1 MNALKVIVRRVKTD
15 FSLERT
21 EQLTYNGEIRFSSPQ
36 VAPMFQV
43 LYVLIKAIEPFLVP
57 ICFLSAWAIM
67 LMLLGNFLAA
77 VRSSH
82 QRAKVM
88 HQIPCANCAY
98 FTNDHRLKC
107 PLHPMTASS
116 EEAIGCS
123 DYESTRPAFLDQL
136 G

>member
-1 MNALKVIVRRVKTD
+1 
-15 FSLERT
+15 
-21 EQLTYNGEIRFSSPQ
+21 
-36 VAPMFQV
+36 MFQV

-57 ICFLSAWAIM
+57 ICFISAWAIVFM
-67 LMLLGNFLAA
+67 ILGNFLAA
-77 VRSSH
+77 IRSSH